1 MGRDLYVVWD
11 RLNGHRTAE
20 RLLGDLGDS
29 VVFEYL
35 PGYAPELNPVEQVW
49 ANSKH
54 GDLANDVYDDGV
66 ALVDHV
72 FESLLAK
79 QDQRQLL
86 RNFFGHSGLPV

>member
-35 PGYAPELNPVEQVW
+35 PSYAPEFNPVEQVW
-49 ANSKH
+49 ELQAW
-54 GDLANDVYDDGV
+54 
-66 ALVDHV
+66 
-72 FESLLAK
+72 
-79 QDQRQLL
+79 
-86 RNFFGHSGLPV
+86 